1 MNTYLHQGLADR
13 LPDAPAPAS
22 WFAQLARVAEMTG
35 RRPRRWNGAEYVHI
49 TPHNTEENTHVR

>member
-13 LPDAPAPAS
+13 LPDAPAPAA

-35 RRPRRWNGAEYVHI
+35 RKAWRWNGAEYVQI
-49 TPHNTEENTHVR
+49 TTTTEEKITHV

>member
-22 WFAQLARVAEMTG
+22 WFANLARTAELIG
-35 RRPRRWNGAEYVHI
+35 RHAWRWNGATFVQI

>member
-13 LPDAPAPAS
+13 LPDAPAPAA

-35 RRPRRWNGAEYVHI
+35 RIAWRWNGQRFEQI
-49 TPHNTEENTHVR
+49 TTTTEENYHAVR